1 MKLSSIVG
9 IALTANDYTK
19 LSQFLRAFEKN
30 MPVGCAVLIMLSENN
45 TADTDN
51 DLLAALYSATT
62 LSVEIA
68 HHNTPLEA
76 GKVYAILRS
85 ENFILHHL
93 TFQLASVTE
102 ENSTTTSNFWQSLAT
117 TGINGIAALA
127 MSAEPY
133 MVQHIHT
140 VSEAGGIT
148 VLCQP
153 DETNLSNDQITH
165 LRTFFNYIQSPTDL
179 AHTVANFLQLFTLPE
194 KQNNETDSI
203 NHSLDNEGFKER
215 REQNLSSSTTT
226 PTDERAITLTYTS
239 NPILPELSPP
249 IPTDLTNLL
258 QTTQTAILFF
268 DHQLELQQFNSLALQ
283 YSNLAQTEL
292 SKMSFRMMLPD
303 VVEDARRV
311 LKNAE
316 TIEYYV
322 PDESGRPTIVKIF
335 VRTGVNPWGLGISFT
350 PVILFEHLQHR
361 FQLLAD
367 ELESQGLEHIR
378 TIIKLRHEVEIN
390 ETQRQLLESVLS
402 NMGEGVLATNE
413 VGQVILL
420 NEVAKQIIGLTQPN
434 THLQEWVEQQY
445 HFYPTTDS
453 TAVLH
458 LQHPIERAIQGNAI
472 VAEEWL
478 VVNKQTTEERYWQ
491 IQSRPYKNTKT
502 VPGSGAVMVIS
513 DITHRKKSEIAL
525 KNSEQTQKALL
536 DAIPD
541 LLFRVNQEGVYLDY
555 IPEKTS
561 NPIPAAA
568 FIGNKIT
575 DLMPK
580 EVAGEIMEQLQ
591 LSLQTLQVQ
600 TYPFDYVGNVIKFY
614 EARFSPI
621 NHQEA
626 LGIVRDV
633 TDMIVGKDALKRG
646 TRHYQK
652 LISISSFPIIICNR
666 KGEIISANPATTQLL
681 EANNASELQGKF
693 IEDFVSRKQR
703 HIIREAIKNGFVE
716 ALSLGTSALTLI
728 TQNDKEVEV
737 AVSGSVIT
745 YDNQLAAQI
754 VLQDISPKLKWEN
767 QYHLLADTISDA
779 LVWIDPNKL
788 LITNCNT
795 AFLTLLN
802 CKHKKEVVKKKWIR
816 FSPSHQADGN
826 LSSAQLPLLIHQ
838 ALNNEQERKF
848 LWRFENMEGLPMDVK
863 VTLQPFTAT
872 DAGNWLAVIQPC
884 LAGK

>member
-1 MKLSSIVG
+1 
-9 IALTANDYTK
+9 
-19 LSQFLRAFEKN
+19 
-30 MPVGCAVLIMLSENN
+30 
-45 TADTDN
+45 
-51 DLLAALYSATT
+51 
-62 LSVEIA
+62 
-68 HHNTPLEA
+68 
-76 GKVYAILRS
+76 
-85 ENFILHHL
+85 
-93 TFQLASVTE
+93 
-102 ENSTTTSNFWQSLAT
+102 
-117 TGINGIAALA
+117 
-127 MSAEPY
+127 
-133 MVQHIHT
+133 
-140 VSEAGGIT
+140 
-148 VLCQP
+148 
-153 DETNLSNDQITH
+153 
-165 LRTFFNYIQSPTDL
+165 
-179 AHTVANFLQLFTLPE
+179 
-194 KQNNETDSI
+194 
-203 NHSLDNEGFKER
+203 
-215 REQNLSSSTTT
+215 
-226 PTDERAITLTYTS
+226 
-239 NPILPELSPP
+239 
-249 IPTDLTNLL
+249 
-258 QTTQTAILFF
+258 
-268 DHQLELQQFNSLALQ
+268 
-283 YSNLAQTEL
+283 
-292 SKMSFRMMLPD
+292 MMLPD

-335 VRTGVNPWGLGISFT
+335 VRTGVNPRGLGISFT

-478 VVNKQTTEERYWQ
+478 VVNKQTLEECYWQ

-666 KGEIISANPATTQLL
+666 KGEIISANPATAQLL

-703 HIIREAIKNGFVE
+703 PLIREAIKNGFVE

-826 LSSAQLPLLIHQ
+826 LSSAQLPL
-838 ALNNEQERKF
+838 
-848 LWRFENMEGLPMDVK
+848 
-863 VTLQPFTAT
+863 
-872 DAGNWLAVIQPC
+872 
-884 LAGK
+884 